1 MANTIDWGKAS
12 VNNTNGY
19 GKGAIDNTI
28 RWGKIYESSASG
40 DTNIGTAAAP
50 SFSNTKSIALDGV
63 DDFVNIGTTSLG
75 ITTAIS
81 VSAWVKIPT
90 TNTGGGGANIQMILN
105 EDSTSGTARNWALNW
120 RGTGTNK
127 WQFWVFN
134 TSGAFAMVQSSGLT
148 PNDGNW
154 HHLFAT
160 YDGTTNTD
168 GLKLF
173 VDGASPFTATAL
185 STGIRSTSSAEA
197 TIGATSGNT
206 GFRFQGTVD
215 ELAVWDS
222 DQSANASAIYG
233 SGVPSDISS
242 FSPLSWWR
250 CGDGDTAPTLTDN
263 GSGGN
268 NGTMNNFST
277 FSTDVPT

>member
-1 MANTIDWGKAS
+1 MFLATHGVLRNSTAFVPPTFAN
-12 VNNTNGY
+12 NY
-19 GKGAIDNTI
+19 
-28 RWGKIYESSASG
+28 
-40 DTNIGTAAAP
+40 
-50 SFSNTKSIALDGV
+50 SIELDGIA
-63 DDFVNIGTTSLG
+63 DYVNIGNTSLG

-127 WQFWVFN
+127 WQFWLYNANGSFN
-134 TSGAFAMVQSSGLT
+134 IVQSSGLT

-154 HHLFAT
+154 HHLLAT
-160 YDGTTNTD
+160 YDGTTNTG

-206 GFRFQGTVD
+206 GFRFEGTVD
-215 ELAVWDS
+215 ELAVWDT
-222 DQSANASAIYG
+222 DQSANASAIYN
-233 SGVPSDISS
+233 SGAPNDLTSL
-242 FSPLSWWR
+242 SPFSWWR
-250 CGDGDTAPTLTDN
+250 CGDGDSSPTITDH

-268 NGTMNNFST
+268 DGTMVSFNT
-277 FSTDVPT
+277 FSTDVP